1 MKKVLFVVVV
11 GFMLFGCSTN
21 YLFTRDN
28 IPVSEEL
35 NRIIEED
42 QNVRNQIAP
51 IHKKYKLRT
60 YNTVIDSISELGL
73 DHIPEGVS
81 FHFKP
86 ESEQIKSLSPEDR
99 EKCIAEIDK
108 QSKKMR
114 YTDSV
119 NLEKVYKIVEK
130 YGFPDYDL
138 REWNHDSLRVGI
150 TTVATHF
157 NYKSD
162 KGRKMQ
168 KLIIKEYKKGR
179 IDDVGM
185 RQILWDMKG
194 RKGKAIGD
202 LQGKSINEVILGI
215 KKSSK

>member
-1 MKKVLFVVVV
+1 MKNLFFVIISFLLV
-11 GFMLFGCSTN
+11 GCSKN
-21 YLFTRDN
+21 YLFRRDN
-28 IPVSEEL
+28 IAISEEL

-42 QNVRNQIAP
+42 QDVRNQFVP

-86 ESEQIKSLSPEDR
+86 ESEQIKSLNPEDR
-99 EKCIAEIDK
+99 EKCLAAIDG
-108 QSKKMR
+108 QSKKMY

-119 NLEKVYKIVEK
+119 NLVKVYKIVMK

-138 REWNHDSLRVGI
+138 RQWKNDSLRVGI

-157 NYKSD
+157 DYRSD
-162 KGRKMQ
+162 KGKKMQ
-168 KLIIKEYKKGR
+168 ELIIKEYKKGR
-179 IDDVGM
+179 IDDIGM
-185 RQILWDMKG
+185 RQMLWDMKG
-194 RKGKAIGD
+194 RKGNAIGD
-202 LQGKSINEVILGI
+202 LQGKSINEVILELR
-215 KKSSK
+215 SL